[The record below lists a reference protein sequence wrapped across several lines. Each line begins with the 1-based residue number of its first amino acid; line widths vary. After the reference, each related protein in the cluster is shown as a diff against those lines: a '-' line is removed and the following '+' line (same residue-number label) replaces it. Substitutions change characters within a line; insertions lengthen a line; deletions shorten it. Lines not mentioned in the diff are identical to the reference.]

1 MLTRGRSI
9 DSVDRPFHPSDWVD
23 VNLEVPSPPR
33 ADSTLTNSIVDT
45 SLRPAVTPTFNCKL
59 TIYRQIVQQLV
70 DRYRVRAES
79 ACAGPKQ
86 KMKLRRGAA
95 RSGI

>member
-1 MLTRGRSI
+1 M
-9 DSVDRPFHPSDWVD
+9 DRPFHPSDWVD

-45 SLRPAVTPTFNCKL
+45 SLRLAATPTFNCKL
-59 TIYRQIVQQLV
+59 TIYRQIVRQLV

-86 KMKLRRGAA
+86 NEITARRAAESKMH
-95 RSGI
+95 